1 MSLQVEKLEK
11 NMAKLTVE
19 VPSEQFIKCIKA
31 AYDQN
36 KKRFNIPG
44 FRKGKAPLNMIEKMY
59 GEGVF
64 YEDAAD
70 RAINET
76 YMDAM
81 KESGLDIVSRPE
93 VDVVQIGRGQ
103 DFIYTATVA
112 LKPVVTLGDY
122 KGIEVQK
129 ASAEVT
135 DEDVSAEL
143 VRVQQQNARLLSI
156 EDRPVEDGDQTVI
169 DFEGFVDG
177 KNFEGGTAEDYPLTI
192 GSHSFIDTFEEQLI
206 GKSIGEACEVH
217 VTFPEEYHVQGL
229 AGKPAVFKVTVK
241 EIKKKELPEINDE
254 FAGEVSEFDTLE
266 EYKDDLRQK
275 LQDKKAK
282 EAATKNED
290 AVVEA
295 VVANASMD
303 IPEPML
309 ESQVESMVQDYAR
322 RLQSQ
327 GIAMDQYMEYTG
339 MTTAMLKEQ
348 MKPEA
353 ERRIRT
359 RLVLEAVAEAESE
372 AIQVTE
378 ERIDEEIQKMAEMY
392 KMEASKLKEYMG
404 DSEMDRMKKDLA
416 VQEAVDFLVA
426 EAKLI

>member
-1 MSLQVEKLEK
+1 MSLQVEKLEN

-19 VPSEQFIKCIKA
+19 VPAEQFDACIKA

-36 KKRFNIPG
+36 KKRFNVPG
-44 FRKGKAPLNMIEKMY
+44 FRKGKAPLKMIEKMY

-76 YMDAM
+76 YADAM
-81 KESGLDIVSRPE
+81 KESALEIVSRPE
-93 VDVVQIGRGQ
+93 IDVVQIGRGQ
-103 DFIYTATVA
+103 NFIYTASVA
-112 LKPVVTLGDY
+112 LKPVVTLGEY

-135 DEDVSAEL
+135 DEDIAAEL
-143 VRVQQQNARLLSI
+143 ARVQQQNARLLSI

-169 DFEGFVDG
+169 DFAGTVDG
-177 KNFEGGTAEDYPLTI
+177 KAFEGGTAEDYPLTI

-206 GKSIGEACEVH
+206 GKAIGEECEVH
-217 VTFPEEYHVQGL
+217 VTFPEEYHVKGL

-266 EYKDDLRQK
+266 EYKADLKQK

-295 VVANASMD
+295 VVAGASMD

-309 ESQVESMVQDYAR
+309 DGQVESMVQEYAR

-359 RLVLEAVAEAESE
+359 RLVLEAVAEAE
-372 AIQVTE
+372 ADQIQVTE

-392 KMEASKLKEYMG
+392 KMEAEKLKEYMG
-404 DSEMDRMKKDLA
+404 DSEKERMKKDLA

-426 EAKLI
+426 EARLV